1 MSEFGETRR
10 SRPLGQAGFS
20 LVESMIVVAV
30 LGIITAISVVTINSS
45 RLGLTG
51 DGAMRVVLAQMN
63 QARELAIT
71 QRRNMQLVFV
81 GSNVMQIKREEVPAG
96 TLTTIASVSFEGRM
110 QFLRP
115 IASTPENVVTLPA
128 NSPTAFNDADGN
140 PAGEMKFAPDG
151 TFVDQL
157 GRSLNGTVFVALAND
172 TLSCRAIAILGSTGR
187 IKAYRWDG
195 AQWKVV

>member
-1 MSEFGETRR
+1 MSHASR
-10 SRPLGQAGFS
+10 SRVGQAGYS
-20 LVESMIVVAV
+20 LVEMMIVLGI

-81 GSNVMQIKREEVPAG
+81 GNNVMQIKREEVPGGAL
-96 TLTTIASVSFEGRM
+96 TLISSVSFEGRM
-110 QFLRP
+110 QYLRP
-115 IASTPENVVTLPA
+115 VASTPENQTTLPA
-128 NSPTAFNDADGN
+128 TAAVAFGTSAT
-140 PAGEMKFAPDG
+140 EYKFAPDG

-157 GRSLNGTVFVALAND
+157 GQTLNGTVFVALSND
-172 TLSCRAIAILGSTGR
+172 TLSCRAITVLGSTGR
-187 IKAYRWDG
+187 IRAYRWDG
-195 AQWKVV
+195 GQWKVV

>member
-1 MSEFGETRR
+1 MSHSSA
-10 SRPLGQAGFS
+10 SRGRQAGFS
-20 LVESMIVVAV
+20 LVEMMIVLGV

-81 GSNVMQIKREEVPAG
+81 GSNVIQIKREEVPAVAPPAL
-96 TLTTIASVSFEGRM
+96 TLTTIGTVSFEGRM

-115 IASTPENVVTLPA
+115 IASTPDNVVTLPTA
-128 NSPTAFNDADGN
+128 SATAFGTAT
-140 PAGEMKFAPDG
+140 EMKFTPEG

-157 GRSLNGTVFVALAND
+157 GQTLNGTVFVALAND
-172 TLSCRAIAILGSTGR
+172 TLSCRAITILGSTGR
-187 IKAYRWDG
+187 VKAYRWDG
-195 AQWKVV
+195 SQWKVV